1 MSTKSIP
8 EVLWA
13 QRSSASD
20 AAKNFI
26 YLTISVPDVP
36 RKNLVLDI
44 QPQSISFSG
53 TSSSLKRQYEVKLDF
68 YDEINVDE
76 TKINH
81 SEKNLELV
89 LRKKQLKE
97 EYWPRLTKDNKKFHF
112 LKTDFDKWVDEDE
125 QETIPEDDIGGM
137 PGMGGMG
144 GMPGMGDM
152 SSMLGG
158 SGLDFSNLGG
168 SMGGDDADNA
178 EDDDEEM
185 PALDGEEEKNETSAP
200 KSTVPAESSGK
211 AKIEEVS

>member
-1 MSTKSIP
+1 M
-8 EVLWA
+8 
-13 QRSSASD
+13 
-20 AAKNFI
+20 
-26 YLTISVPDVP
+26 
-36 RKNLVLDI
+36 
-44 QPQSISFSG
+44 
-53 TSSSLKRQYEVKLDF
+53 
-68 YDEINVDE
+68 
-76 TKINH
+76 
-81 SEKNLELV
+81 V

-97 EYWPRLTKDNKKFHF
+97 EYWPRLLKDNKKLHF

-125 QETIPEDDIGGM
+125 QDAMPEDDLGGM

-168 SMGGDDADNA
+168 DMGGNDDA
-178 EDDDEEM
+178 EDDEEM
-185 PALDGEEEKNETSAP
+185 PALEGEEEKNETSAS